1 MYEKTILSASPRD
14 PRNKMTNLN
23 RDLLNFH
30 PSERAAM
37 RKLQEQKANEPQII
51 LGKFWGTFAV
61 QFPNGDVTQ
70 CHNIATARQV
80 VRRHNKLMSEVG
92 TLIEQNEA
100 KQFVQREVCITWK

>member
-1 MYEKTILSASPRD
+1 
-14 PRNKMTNLN
+14 
-23 RDLLNFH
+23 
-30 PSERAAM
+30 M

-80 VRRHNKLMSEVG
+80 IRRHTELMNDVG
-92 TLIEQNEA
+92 TLVEQHEA
-100 KQFVQREVCITWK
+100 KQQGQHEVFMTWK

>member
-1 MYEKTILSASPRD
+1 MNDGQSRPRQE
-14 PRNKMTNLN
+14 NNMTNLN

-61 QFPNGDVTQ
+61 QFVDGKTVQ

-80 VRRHNKLMSEVG
+80 IRRHTELMNDVG
-92 TLIEQNEA
+92 TLVEQNEA
-100 KQFVQREVCITWK
+100 KQSTQREVFITWK

>member
-1 MYEKTILSASPRD
+1 MNDGQSRPRQE
-14 PRNKMTNLN
+14 NNMTNLN

-30 PSERAAM
+30 PSERAAI

-80 VRRHNKLMSEVG
+80 IRRHTELMNDVG
-92 TLIEQNEA
+92 TLVEQHEA
-100 KQFVQREVCITWK
+100 KQSTQHEVFMTWK